1 MDEGTSAI
9 SGGLSGATNTVFLP
23 QNRSHTQAYWY
34 KTGAFMNVLIIIGSL
49 IVSLLILI
57 PLLERYQ
64 ESLGLH
70 KMQKYSKYILPLV
83 MVSLVIKLIYMLW
96 HGG

>member
-1 MDEGTSAI
+1 
-9 SGGLSGATNTVFLP
+9 
-23 QNRSHTQAYWY
+23 
-34 KTGAFMNVLIIIGSL
+34 MNVLIIIGSL
-49 IVSLLILI
+49 VISLLILI

-64 ESLGLH
+64 ESLGLN

-96 HGG
+96 HGS

>member
-1 MDEGTSAI
+1 
-9 SGGLSGATNTVFLP
+9 
-23 QNRSHTQAYWY
+23 
-34 KTGAFMNVLIIIGSL
+34 MNVVIIIGSL

-83 MVSLVIKLIYMLW
+83 MVSLVIKLLYMLW
-96 HGG
+96 HGS

>member
-1 MDEGTSAI
+1 
-9 SGGLSGATNTVFLP
+9 
-23 QNRSHTQAYWY
+23 
-34 KTGAFMNVLIIIGSL
+34 MNVLIIIGSL

-64 ESLGLH
+64 ESFGLH